1 MHCAQQL
8 ITLYISLQSKGC
20 LSTTHCGSAL
30 LCRFW
35 HYPLPH
41 LPPKL
46 QPVDAVLVED
56 VDGKLGSGMQSVC
69 QQLPALLNAEG
80 VCVVVVGAAVPGV
93 STPGAAAAGAA
104 DGTGKQLSTSLKEA
118 KDWLLEAGL
127 VFVRD
132 TEIHYRSGSCMQTAY
147 AGVWMSRSC

>member
-1 MHCAQQL
+1 MFH
-8 ITLYISLQSKGC
+8 TLLC

-30 LCRFW
+30 PCRFW
-35 HYPLPH
+35 HCPLPQ

-69 QQLPALLNAEG
+69 QQLPALLNPEG

-93 STPGAAAAGAA
+93 STSHSSAGAAADGAA
-104 DGTGKQLSTSLKEA
+104 DGTGQQLSASLKEV

-132 TEIHYRSGSCMQTAY
+132 TEIHYRSGSCMQAAY